1 MRVAFLL
8 AVLASGALV
17 TACGGATASPGP
29 AGDASAS
36 EASLHEAS
44 VPDVGTDVVT
54 MDAGADA
61 ALDAGPDVIPFPDAA
76 GTPVSQDPS
85 DMSESE
91 DQIAVAPD
99 GTIGI
104 LWSAYSQT
112 GDLEMPYRFST
123 DDGASFSPIE
133 RITVPAGYEPGDPS
147 ITTDAQGN
155 FYLSTL
161 GIHQTA
167 GNIDQ
172 VRVYV
177 AKAPKG
183 STTFGTPVEVTDPAA
198 THFCDHPKIRVLA
211 SGAIVVS
218 YMDSTDLAGTTSYG
232 VLASSP
238 DGTTWTRSTIVTQP
252 DAVFSNLFWTC
263 EGQGVLY
270 ATYLEY
276 TATTGYVALRTSTD
290 QGATWSHPSTVV
302 SLPSEMPA
310 ANDPICVANGADV
323 WIQYTT
329 TPMPATSSN
338 SLDPAYA
345 MPIAHSGNGGMT
357 LDATRMNSLDTTASA
372 EALLPVLLRETSG
385 TLDVAYLAGQADMDP
400 MGSVRLTRAT
410 GSTFAPSTMIAG
422 PLSFDVDRTTSVW
435 LGDYFGA
442 VLHGPAMYVAYPI
455 NSTGIDHIYFRKV
468 PLP

>member
-1 MRVAFLL
+1 MRFAFLL

-17 TACGGATASPGP
+17 AACGGSTASPGP
-29 AGDASAS
+29 TGDASAPETS
-36 EASLHEAS
+36 RPEAS
-44 VPDVGTDVVT
+44 VPDVGTDAVVKDAGT
-54 MDAGADA
+54 DAPRDAGAD
-61 ALDAGPDVIPFPDAA
+61 VMTFPDGG
-76 GTPVSQDPS
+76 GTPISQNPADV
-85 DMSESE
+85 SESE

-112 GDLEMPYRFST
+112 ALEMAYRFST

-133 RITVPAGYEPGDPS
+133 RITLPAGYEPGDPS

-161 GIHQTA
+161 GIHQA
-167 GNIDQ
+167 GGNIDQ
-172 VRVYV
+172 IRAYV

-183 STTFGTPVEVTDPAA
+183 STTFGTPVEITDPA
-198 THFCDHPKIRVLA
+198 TILFLDHPKIRVLA
-211 SGAIVVS
+211 SGTIVVT
-218 YMDSTDLAGTTSYG
+218 YMASTDLAGTTSDG

-238 DGTTWTRSTIVTQP
+238 DGITWTRTTFVTQP

-270 ATYLEY
+270 VTYLEF
-276 TATTGYVALRTSTD
+276 TATAGYVALRKSTD

-302 SLPSEMPA
+302 SLPTEIVA
-310 ANDPICVANGADV
+310 ANDPVCVASGSDV

-329 TPMPATSSN
+329 TPMNVTSQN
-338 SLDPAYA
+338 SLDPAHA
-345 MPIAHSGNGGMT
+345 MPIAHSANAGLT
-357 LDATRMNSLDTTASA
+357 LDPTRIDSLDTKASA
-372 EALLPVLLRETSG
+372 EAMFPVILRESSG
-385 TLDVAYLAGQADMDP
+385 TLDVAYLAGHADMDP

-410 GSTFAPSTMIAG
+410 GSTFAPSTAIDG
-422 PLSFDVDRTTSVW
+422 PLSFDVDRTATTW

-442 VLHGPAMYVAYPI
+442 VLHGPAMYVAYPM
-455 NSTGIDHIYFRKV
+455 NTTGLDHIYFRKV